1 MIDTVVTTT
10 TTAAAAA
17 AAAAAALAPPVPVAG
32 ARPPAR
38 RARGER
44 RQEQLRGLLCHSPPD
59 ERCSPGPQALKPPPR
74 HGVGTTCC
82 VARHAIRCGT
92 GRWAARRSSTST
104 SCASSPPPT
113 MTTISCRGQS
123 ECPERMRME
132 GFLSSVHTP
141 LQCVCSSCAQL
152 CLCRLCRARG
162 HSQPCTSTSSQ
173 RESGRIGKRRT
184 LRCVAKSCERRRSW
198 SYVHTC
204 AATSASGPCRRT
216 PTCARARTAHMCS
229 RATRASRAWYAAGRA
244 TSTRARAPNRGQ
256 PHLRRRGSHSALAH
270 RLANNTCAP
279 PGH

>member
-1 MIDTVVTTT
+1 MIDTVVTT

-44 RQEQLRGLLCHSPPD
+44 RQEQLRGLLCHGPPD

-152 CLCRLCRARG
+152 CLCRLCGARG

-173 RESGRIGKRRT
+173 REKVAALERGARCAVWPKAVSAAALGLIG
-184 LRCVAKSCERRRSW
+184 
-198 SYVHTC
+198 
-204 AATSASGPCRRT
+204 
-216 PTCARARTAHMCS
+216 
-229 RATRASRAWYAAGRA
+229 AGGM
-244 TSTRARAPNRGQ
+244 PRG
-256 PHLRRRGSHSALAH
+256 HDHGM
-270 RLANNTCAP
+270 
-279 PGH
+279 